1 MSHPPMKMY
10 REDDQPMTVESA
22 MPLIMATTNE
32 QIPEGPIQQEIPS
45 DEPAQDESIKEGLS

>member
-1 MSHPPMKMY
+1 MEMY

-32 QIPEGPIQQEIPS
+32 PIPEGLIQQEIPS
-45 DEPAQDESIKEGLS
+45 DEPAQDENIQEGLS